1 MISDIY
7 YDRPWE
13 LSSKVPEDIRN
24 EYQYGEGAGKYYS
37 CRLSIYSV
45 LIVV

>member
-13 LSSKVPEDIRN
+13 MSSKVPEDIRN
-24 EYQYGEGAGKYYS
+24 EYQYGEGAGEQRFSKNI
-37 CRLSIYSV
+37 LVSV
-45 LIVV
+45 